1 MVPVFSVQLPD
12 TPLGTLDIWATQQG
26 VRRVGFHQG
35 APPVRTGETL
45 SSGDPPSHVSDL
57 LEQVRDY
64 FAGGRRGFDVELDLG
79 PLTPFQIRVYDR
91 LRETPY
97 GRVVTYGQVARDIG
111 EGPRAARAVGQAVG
125 ANPVCLLI
133 PCHRVV
139 ASDGSLSGY
148 AGGLARKAALLRLE
162 GVEVDGTKRSSK
174 VRPEILR
181 LPL

>member
-1 MVPVFSVQLPD
+1 VFSVQLPD
-12 TPLGTLDIWATQQG
+12 TPLGTLDVWSTQRG

-35 APPVRTGETL
+35 FDPVRRGETL
-45 SSGDPPSHVSDL
+45 SSGDPPSHVSDF
-57 LEQVRDY
+57 LEQVGEY
-64 FAGGRRGFDVELDLG
+64 FAGGRRGFDVELDLA
-79 PLTPFQIRVYDR
+79 PLTPFQVRVYER
-91 LRETPY
+91 LRAIPY
-97 GRVVTYGQVARDIG
+97 GRVVTYGEVARDIG
-111 EGPRAARAVGQAVG
+111 EASGAARAVGQAVG
-125 ANPVCLLI
+125 ANPVCILI

-162 GVEVDGTKRSSK
+162 GVEVEGAMRSSK